1 MMDSNMILQS
11 SKGAAIAGFIGGLLG
26 LGGGVILT
34 PLWLKMGFPNMRT
47 SATSTFTVVFTSFSS
62 LFSNLLAGRYSF
74 MELIFWSSL
83 SFIFSYFV
91 SRILKYL
98 VRKYKKESIILVVL
112 LFIITLAGI
121 VLPIQ
126 GLFRMIEKPTRI
138 YTFGTFC

>member
-1 MMDSNMILQS
+1 
-11 SKGAAIAGFIGGLLG
+11 LLG

-121 VLPIQ
+121 VLPI
-126 GLFRMIEKPTRI
+126 
-138 YTFGTFC
+138 